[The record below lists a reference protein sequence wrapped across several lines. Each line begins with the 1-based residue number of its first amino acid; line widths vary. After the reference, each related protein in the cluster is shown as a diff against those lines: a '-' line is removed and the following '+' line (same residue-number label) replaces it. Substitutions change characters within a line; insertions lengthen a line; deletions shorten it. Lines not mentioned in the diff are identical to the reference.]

1 MKMENPEIGQ
11 LFRRLTLVFGL
22 SLCATSALDYSPA
35 RADSGALKKPPPHG
49 AVTTATDGDDES
61 EAESGA
67 QPVTSPPVKNPG
79 MAEAP
84 ESALSTAP
92 FQTIGSVVDAMR
104 AAIQSYVAG
113 NKEDAMKSLSL
124 AADQGHAP
132 AQWKMARMYAEGD
145 GVPRD
150 DLRAFDNYSRVCD
163 RHADDAPD
171 SPTAPFVSSA
181 FIALGTYYLKGIPDS
196 PIKPDPR
203 RAREMFTYS
212 ATYFGDPQ
220 AQFVLAHLYFDGV
233 GGQKDRRQ
241 GMRWLNLSAEKGYRL
256 AQGELGRMLF
266 HGDNGPHQKARGLM
280 WLTLASDGADP
291 QQDAWIL
298 DAQREAVEQ
307 ASEADRTLSAAYLT
321 QRSRQKPEN

>member
-1 MKMENPEIGQ
+1 MKMDMPEIGQ
-11 LFRRLTLVFGL
+11 RFRRLTVIFGL
-22 SLCATSALDYSPA
+22 SFCATAVLCQSSAEAQSL
-35 RADSGALKKPPPHG
+35 ALKKSPAHG
-49 AVTTATDGDDES
+49 TVTASPEADDNAQ
-61 EAESGA
+61 AENA
-67 QPVTSPPVKNPG
+67 RAPMASPPVSKV
-79 MAEAP
+79 ETD
-84 ESALSTAP
+84 ESSEEGGSKSP

-113 NKEDAMKSLSL
+113 NKEDAMKSLSV

-150 DLRAFDNYSRVCD
+150 DMRAFDNYSRVCD

-256 AQGELGRMLF
+256 AQGELGRILF
-266 HGDNGPHQKARGLM
+266 HGDNGPRQKARGLM

-298 DAQREAVEQ
+298 EAQHEAVEQ
-307 ASEADRTLSAAYLT
+307 ASEADRTLSATYLT

>member
-1 MKMENPEIGQ
+1 MKLDKPEIGQ
-11 LFRRLTLVFGL
+11 RLRRLTLMFGV
-22 SLCATSALDYSPA
+22 SVCTASALATGAAY
-35 RADSGALKKPPPHG
+35 ADPLIPKKPPLRG
-49 AVTTATDGDDES
+49 AVTPPPGADEDSLESDEKPAPGLSASNS
-61 EAESGA
+61 EPAES
-67 QPVTSPPVKNPG
+67 S
-79 MAEAP
+79 
-84 ESALSTAP
+84 ESSASKSP

-113 NKEDAMKSLSL
+113 NKEEAMKSLSL

-145 GVPRD
+145 GVPKD
-150 DLRAFDNYSRVCD
+150 DLRAFDNYSKVCD

-256 AQGELGRMLF
+256 AQGELGRILF
-266 HGDNGPHQKARGLM
+266 HGDNGPRQKARGLM

-291 QQDAWIL
+291 EQDAWIL
-298 DAQREAVEQ
+298 EAQHEAVEQ

-321 QRSRQKPEN
+321 QRSHQKSEN